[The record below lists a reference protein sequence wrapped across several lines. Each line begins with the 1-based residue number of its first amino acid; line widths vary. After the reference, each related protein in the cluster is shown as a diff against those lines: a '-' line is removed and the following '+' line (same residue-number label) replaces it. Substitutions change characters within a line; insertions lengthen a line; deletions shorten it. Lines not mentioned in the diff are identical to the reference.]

1 MPVAMPWLAGLLA
14 ALAAIGPFAIDTYL
28 PAFPAMERSL
38 GATRLEVQQT
48 LTAYMATYAMM
59 VLWHGALAD
68 RFGRRRVIIIAMLG
82 FAAASMVC
90 AFATSIEWLWLGRA
104 LQGMCGGAG
113 MVVGRAVIRD
123 LLDGAQ
129 AQRLMSRVMMIFAIA
144 PAIAPMIGGAL
155 LYIAGWRSIFVFLAL
170 FSAGLAWATW
180 RMLPETLPEHA
191 RQSLHPVS
199 LWRGYMQVMSS
210 VAFLLLAGALA
221 LNFNAFFI
229 YVLSAPTFV
238 IDHLGLSSGQFHWLF
253 VPVVLGVIGGSML
266 SGKAAGRLS
275 PRRTIALGFG
285 IMILASAANLAHSAW
300 MPANVIGSV
309 LPVAVFVLGMSLAM
323 PSLSLMVLDLF
334 PERRGLVSSCQSFVQ
349 VGLNALSAGLIVPL
363 LWGTPLTLAAG
374 MGVFLALGL
383 ASFVLWSLLVRVRA
397 A

>member
-1 MPVAMPWLAGLLA
+1 MPVSMPMLAGLLA

-28 PAFPAMERSL
+28 PAFPAMGEAL
-38 GATRLEVQQT
+38 GASRIEVQQT
-48 LTAYMATYAMM
+48 LTAYMATYAIM

-68 RFGRRRVIIIAMLG
+68 RFGRRSVIIISMLG
-82 FAAASMVC
+82 FAAASMLC

-129 AQRLMSRVMMIFAIA
+129 AQRLMSRVMMIFAVA

-155 LYIAGWRSIFVFLAL
+155 LHLAGWRSIFVFLAL

-199 LWRGYMQVMSS
+199 LGRGYVQVLSS
-210 VAFLLLAGALA
+210 VAFLLLAGTLA

-229 YVLSAPTFV
+229 YVLAAPTFL
-238 IDHLGLSSGQFHWLF
+238 IEHLGLGSGEFHWLF

-275 PRRTIALGFG
+275 PGRTIALGFG
-285 IMILASAANLAHSAW
+285 IMVVASAANLAHAAIL
-300 MPANVIGSV
+300 PPNLFGSI
-309 LPVAVFVLGMSLAM
+309 LPIAVFVLGMSLAM

-334 PERRGLVSSCQSFVQ
+334 PQRRGLASSCQSFVQ
-349 VGLNALSAGLIVPL
+349 VGLNALSAGLIVPM
-363 LWGTPLTLAAG
+363 LWATPLTLAAG

-383 ASFVLWSLLVRVRA
+383 ASFVLWGLLVRVRA
-397 A
+397 R

>member
-1 MPVAMPWLAGLLA
+1 MPVSMPMLAGLLA

-28 PAFPAMERSL
+28 PAFPAMGEAL
-38 GATRLEVQQT
+38 GASRIEVQQT
-48 LTAYMATYAMM
+48 LTAYMATYAIM

-68 RFGRRRVIIIAMLG
+68 RFGRRSVIIISMLG
-82 FAAASMVC
+82 FAAASMLC

-129 AQRLMSRVMMIFAIA
+129 AQRLMSRVMMIFAVA

-155 LYIAGWRSIFVFLAL
+155 LHLAGWRSIFVFLAL

-180 RMLPETLPEHA
+180 RMLPETLPEQA

-199 LWRGYMQVMSS
+199 LGRGYLQVLSS
-210 VAFLLLAGALA
+210 VAFLLLAGTLA

-229 YVLSAPTFV
+229 YVLAAPTFL
-238 IDHLGLSSGQFHWLF
+238 IEHLGLGSGEFHWLF

-275 PRRTIALGFG
+275 PGRTIALGFG
-285 IMILASAANLAHSAW
+285 IMVVASAANLAHAAIL
-300 MPANVIGSV
+300 PPNLFGSI
-309 LPVAVFVLGMSLAM
+309 LPIAVFVLGMSLAM

-334 PERRGLVSSCQSFVQ
+334 PQRRGLASSCQSFVQ
-349 VGLNALSAGLIVPL
+349 VGLNALSAGLIVPM
-363 LWGTPLTLAAG
+363 LWATPMTLAAG
-374 MGVFLALGL
+374 MGVFLSLGL
-383 ASFVLWSLLVRVRA
+383 AGFVLWGLLVRVRA
-397 A
+397 R